1 MNKTKRTEQKSI
13 RVTLSEQ
20 EWEKLDLICEDTGL
34 DKSNAIRQLI
44 KKYKVKKMTD
54 REVIEQFY
62 RQISWKD
69 KCEEI
74 EYGDRT
80 LLKTDLVIRV
90 PTYK

>member
-1 MNKTKRTEQKSI
+1 
-13 RVTLSEQ
+13 
-20 EWEKLDLICEDTGL
+20 
-34 DKSNAIRQLI
+34 
-44 KKYKVKKMTD
+44 MTD

-80 LLKTDLVIRV
+80 LLKTDLVNGSKARIR
-90 PTYK
+90 TCLCC

>member
-44 KKYKVKKMTD
+44 KKYKVKKND
-54 REVIEQFY
+54 
-62 RQISWKD
+62 
-69 KCEEI
+69 
-74 EYGDRT
+74 G
-80 LLKTDLVIRV
+80 
-90 PTYK
+90 